1 MPPSPKASLRRRV
14 TGALLLAMG
23 AIALSAPLAVGRWS
37 LAILGIPLLLLGV
50 AEAYAAFTSQQR
62 AQVSAYLPS
71 LLAVL
76 AGNLLLL
83 SSALVLDALLIL
95 LVVILAADG
104 LGKMLS
110 AWRTPQAGRLASIV
124 NGLTDFGC
132 AALLWYLSR
141 IIGAEQAVGLI
152 VGAYIAAAGWRMFM
166 APAQAATPD
175 AIAQS
180 LNSHPDP
187 KLGIPPNATFARL
200 RADAA
205 SGAQSVRT
213 TDLMWMLT
221 LVGVFLA
228 IHLGR
233 MPISDSLLGIV
244 SPFVA
249 TAGDLLMT
257 LVVAMLLVLP
267 VRLLWRRVT
276 RRVER
281 LAWSMHLGAAAG
293 TAPMNSVADWL
304 IGGWLANRFSFS
316 MQLQEGRGS
325 LKRALALLLRLGLPV
340 TAFFVAFNP
349 IWGFSWYFNT
359 ESWATGVY
367 QKMTELRVD
376 PWRVSMVDA
385 VTRLYGGDA
394 DELIRVKPD
403 GVEGSGDFS
412 FLVIGDPG
420 EGDASQYALI
430 SRYLQLGDRAD
441 VKFLVVSSDVIY
453 PAGSMEDYE
462 ANFYLPLQGF
472 AKPVYAIP
480 GNHDWFDALE
490 GFNANLLEPR
500 AARAAMEARVASDL
514 GLTSTNTRRIDKLMT
529 EAQRLRRLYGV
540 DTAAQRAPFFELQTA
555 DFALLAIDTGILRTI
570 DARQWAWLER
580 ALQRS
585 QGKFTMAIVG
595 HPRFAGGY
603 DTPSFAEGHD
613 VSESSATFAALYRL
627 LASRNVRIAMAGDT
641 HDFEYYRETVGSGGA
656 ARSMHHFVNGGGGAY
671 LSIGTALDFP
681 KQPAVDDWAFYPRTD
696 RLREKLDAETPLWK
710 QPFWYWIK
718 WFKAWPFSVEAL
730 SGVFDFN
737 RAPFFQSFMEVRVE
751 RSRRRIVL
759 ALNGVQGPLH
769 WRDLQTGGKA
779 LPSGATPDDP
789 VEFVVPMDGAEEIQ
803 ASPSPADHR

>member
-1 MPPSPKASLRRRV
+1 MPPFREGLRRRV
-14 TGALLLAMG
+14 TGAVLLALG
-23 AIALSAPLAVGRWS
+23 AFAISAPLATGRWS
-37 LAILGIPLLLLGV
+37 LSILGIPLMLLGV

-95 LVVILAADG
+95 LVVILVADG

-110 AWRTPQAGRLASIV
+110 AWRAPHAERAPLIV
-124 NGLTDFGC
+124 NGCTDFGC
-132 AALLWYLSR
+132 AALLWFLSR
-141 IIGAEQAVGLI
+141 IIGAEQAVGII

-166 APAQAATPD
+166 APAEAAAPD
-175 AIAQS
+175 AIARS

-187 KLGIPPNATFARL
+187 RLGIPPNPIFGRL
-200 RADAA
+200 HADAA
-205 SGAQSVRT
+205 SSAHGVRT

-249 TAGDLLMT
+249 VAGALLMT
-257 LVVAMLLVLP
+257 LVLAMLVVLP
-267 VRLLWRRVT
+267 ARLLWRRVT
-276 RRVER
+276 RPVER
-281 LAWSMHLGAAAG
+281 LAWSMRLGAAAG
-293 TAPMNSVADWL
+293 AAPMNSLADWL
-304 IGGWLANRFSFS
+304 IGGWLASRFGFS
-316 MQLQEGRGS
+316 IRLQEGRVS
-325 LKRALALLLRLGLPV
+325 LARALALLLRLGLPV

-359 ESWATGVY
+359 ESWAIGVY
-367 QKMTELRVD
+367 QKMTERRVD
-376 PWRVSMVDA
+376 PWRVSMIDA

-394 DELIRVKPD
+394 DELFRVKPD

-430 SRYLQLGDRAD
+430 SRYLKLGDRDD

-480 GNHDWFDALE
+480 GNHDWYDALE

-500 AARAAMEARVASDL
+500 AARAAMDARVEADL
-514 GLTSTNTRRIDKLMT
+514 GLTSTTTRRIDKLAT
-529 EAQRLRRLYGV
+529 QAERLRRLYGV

-555 DFALLAIDTGILRTI
+555 DFALLAIDTGILRTV
-570 DARQWAWLER
+570 DERQWAWLER

-585 QGKFTMAIVG
+585 QGKFIMAIVG

-603 DTPSFAEGHD
+603 DIPSSAEGHD
-613 VSESSATFAALYRL
+613 VSESSVTFAALYRL
-627 LASRNVRIAMAGDT
+627 LASHNVKIAMAGDT
-641 HDFEYYRETVGSGGA
+641 HDFEYYRENAASSGA
-656 ARSMHHFVNGGGGAY
+656 TRTMHHFVNGGGGAY

-696 RLREKLDAETPLWK
+696 RLREKLDTETPLWK

-737 RAPFFQSFMEVRVE
+737 HAPFFQSFMEVRIE

-769 WRDLQTGGKA
+769 WRDLQTGDKV
-779 LPSGATPDDP
+779 LPSSATSDDP
-789 VEFVVPMDGAEEIQ
+789 VEFVVPMDGE
-803 ASPSPADHR
+803 